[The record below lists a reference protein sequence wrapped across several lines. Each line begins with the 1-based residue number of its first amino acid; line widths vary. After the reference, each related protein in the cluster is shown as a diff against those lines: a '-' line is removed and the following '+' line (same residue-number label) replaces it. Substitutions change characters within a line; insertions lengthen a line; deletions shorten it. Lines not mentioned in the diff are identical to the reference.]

1 VQSSTQFN
9 EVQHEQPNQTTSCW
23 NTFGDWLLFCNR
35 IHIFTVMLGGGCM
48 RMRTLYVLIVASYRD
63 AHSQVFYSRNTA
75 EHFIKCRYNSS
86 DKTWIEFV
94 KYLEIN
100 HPQIKV
106 TIQEIGMEL

>member
-1 VQSSTQFN
+1 MM
-9 EVQHEQPNQTTSCW
+9 
-23 NTFGDWLLFCNR
+23 
-35 IHIFTVMLGGGCM
+35 I
-48 RMRTLYVLIVASYRD
+48 RTLYILIVASYQE
-63 AHSQVFYSRNTA
+63 AHSQVFYCRSTA

-86 DKTWIEFV
+86 DKTWIEFM

>member
-1 VQSSTQFN
+1 
-9 EVQHEQPNQTTSCW
+9 
-23 NTFGDWLLFCNR
+23 
-35 IHIFTVMLGGGCM
+35 MLGGGCM